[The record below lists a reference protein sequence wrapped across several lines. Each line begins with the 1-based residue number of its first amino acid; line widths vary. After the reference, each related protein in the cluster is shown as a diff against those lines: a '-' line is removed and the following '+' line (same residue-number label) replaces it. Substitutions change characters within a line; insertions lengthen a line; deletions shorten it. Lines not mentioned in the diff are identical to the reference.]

1 MSVKTDQRALVTIVA
16 GALPPQMLEALIG
29 LGADIVPHDLDQEL
43 VLPLAKPIDGP
54 AGPVAQIV
62 IREATA
68 AEIMQWDKLSGAEA
82 DVKAIS
88 VVAGVPTS
96 VVEKLPAR
104 VFYRASRR
112 IGDFLL

>member
-1 MSVKTDQRALVTIVA
+1 
-16 GALPPQMLEALIG
+16 
-29 LGADIVPHDLDQEL
+29 
-43 VLPLAKPIDGP
+43 
-54 AGPVAQIV
+54 
-62 IREATA
+62 
-68 AEIMQWDKLSGAEA
+68 MQWDKLSGAEA